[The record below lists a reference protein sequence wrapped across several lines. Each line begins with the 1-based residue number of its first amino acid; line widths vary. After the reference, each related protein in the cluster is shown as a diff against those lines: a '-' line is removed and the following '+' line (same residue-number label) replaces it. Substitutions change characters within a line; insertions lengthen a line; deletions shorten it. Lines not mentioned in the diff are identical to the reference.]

1 MAYQQPYQSQQPM
14 PTMGMQIG
22 GGGNRNALGKPLNSD
37 GKREWSHGFCGCFDE
52 CGTFCYACWCPC
64 IVHGK
69 NKQRIDHLNANGTPD
84 PDGGSCCS
92 GACWAFCGLQ
102 ILAGAGCILECMNRG
117 EVRRRY
123 GIDGGSC
130 GDCMAAWCC
139 PSCDLTQVS
148 REIELEEKSFGQ
160 RY

>member
-1 MAYQQPYQSQQPM
+1 
-14 PTMGMQIG
+14 MQI
-22 GGGNRNALGKPLNSD
+22 GGGNRNAAGKPLNSD
-37 GKREWSHGFCGCFDE
+37 GKREWSHGFCGCFEE
-52 CGTFCYACWCPC
+52 CGTFCYSCWCPC

-92 GACWAFCGLQ
+92 GACWAFCCLHL
-102 ILAGAGCILECMNRG
+102 LAGAGCILECMNRG

-130 GDCMAAWCC
+130 GDCLSAWCC
-139 PSCDLTQVS
+139 PACDLTQVS